1 MWNILNKP
9 LPDEIKN
16 IFNHDNSVSPIV
28 GETLLIENYESNKMD
43 EELLTHGCFIPFTL
57 YT

>member
-16 IFNHDNSVSPIV
+16 IFNHDNNVSPIV
-28 GETLLIENYESNKMD
+28 GKTLLIENYEPDKMD
-43 EELLTHGCFIPFTL
+43 KELLTHGCFIPFTL
-57 YT
+57 YI